1 MMELKSC
8 SALWMATRGSMNLT
22 KPNTYIAFP
31 CFENA
36 VPELPVRKTKENTMI
51 KGISLKI

>member
-1 MMELKSC
+1 
-8 SALWMATRGSMNLT
+8 MNLT